1 MSVHTCDGSLSQ
13 LVNDGFDSL
22 IPHSHFSICSAI
34 PRFSLGEVFLHLI
47 FTHNIFKAPGS
58 GIYRQA
64 QGFSMGTN
72 CVPA

>member
-1 MSVHTCDGSLSQ
+1 MSVHTCDGSLSR

-22 IPHSHFSICSAI
+22 IPHSHMQYD
-34 PRFSLGEVFLHLI
+34 PEVSLGEVFLHLI

-64 QGFSMGTN
+64 QGFSHI
-72 CVPA
+72 